1 MKFSSRYD
9 EKSSSYVIKWCK
21 IEIIIP
27 GYNLENPQRRSKK
40 KPKFFSECQIYFLFI
55 WQISSPFAS
64 IMSLVFLIAVCDG
77 GGHDFGAPLAAS
89 YCVQWHVLG
98 WLDAIKCEMM
108 AVIFVGFLEPPL
120 WYILSWLLAGHAFSF
135 LEYLFSCKSSM
146 MHGEYLVKDH
156 SSCSWCLLMMPA
168 SYLHSYLGFLKC
180 QNTKWNSPK
189 KSSFSFA
196 GTFKQIVL
204 KVSSTFASKWA
215 STFHSKNTKSQ

>member
-9 EKSSSYVIKWCK
+9 EKSSSYVINWCK

-27 GYNLENPQRRSKK
+27 GYYLPSTLGWKAKK
-40 KPKFFSECQIYFLFI
+40 VLWICQNDFFLFGRFQVHLHQL
-55 WQISSPFAS
+55 WAWFSWLQFVMVVWSWLWSSSAS
-64 IMSLVFLIAVCDG
+64 SF
-77 GGHDFGAPLAAS
+77 
-89 YCVQWHVLG
+89 CVQWHVLG

-120 WYILSWLLAGHAFSF
+120 WFILAWLLGGHAFSF

-156 SSCSWCLLMMPA
+156 SSCCCCLLLMMLPA

-189 KSSFSFA
+189 NPHLFLL
-196 GTFKQIVL
+196 GHL
-204 KVSSTFASKWA
+204 
-215 STFHSKNTKSQ
+215 NR

>member
-1 MKFSSRYD
+1 MS
-9 EKSSSYVIKWCK
+9 KW
-21 IEIIIP
+21 
-27 GYNLENPQRRSKK
+27 
-40 KPKFFSECQIYFLFI
+40 FLFI
-55 WQISSPFAS
+55 WQISGPFAS

-120 WYILSWLLAGHAFSF
+120 WFILAWLLGGHAFSF

-156 SSCSWCLLMMPA
+156 SSCCCCLLMMLPA

-189 KSSFSFA
+189 NPHLFLL
-196 GTFKQIVL
+196 GHL
-204 KVSSTFASKWA
+204 
-215 STFHSKNTKSQ
+215 NR

>member
-1 MKFSSRYD
+1 M
-9 EKSSSYVIKWCK
+9 VAL
-21 IEIIIP
+21 IEIFLTIWWKEQQLCHKVMQDWDHYSRLQLRKP
-27 GYNLENPQRRSKK
+27 TEKK
-40 KPKFFSECQIYFLFI
+40 QKNWNSEWCQNYFLFI
-55 WQISSPFAS
+55 WQISGPFAS

-189 KSSFSFA
+189 NHLSLLL
-196 GTFKQIVL
+196 GHL
-204 KVSSTFASKWA
+204 
-215 STFHSKNTKSQ
+215 NR

>member
-1 MKFSSRYD
+1 MQDWDHYSRLLPTTLGWKQKKLLWICQNDFFLFGRFQVHLHQLWAWFSWLQFVMVVWSWLW
-9 EKSSSYVIKWCK
+9 SSSA
-21 IEIIIP
+21 
-27 GYNLENPQRRSKK
+27 
-40 KPKFFSECQIYFLFI
+40 
-55 WQISSPFAS
+55 SSF
-64 IMSLVFLIAVCDG
+64 
-77 GGHDFGAPLAAS
+77 
-89 YCVQWHVLG
+89 CVQWHVLG

>member
-1 MKFSSRYD
+1 MQDWDHYSRLLPTTLGWKQKKLLWICQNDFFLFGRFQVHLHQLWAWFSWLQFVMVVWSWLL
-9 EKSSSYVIKWCK
+9 SSSA
-21 IEIIIP
+21 
-27 GYNLENPQRRSKK
+27 
-40 KPKFFSECQIYFLFI
+40 
-55 WQISSPFAS
+55 SSF
-64 IMSLVFLIAVCDG
+64 
-77 GGHDFGAPLAAS
+77 
-89 YCVQWHVLG
+89 CVQWHVLG

>member
-1 MKFSSRYD
+1 M
-9 EKSSSYVIKWCK
+9 VAL
-21 IEIIIP
+21 IEIFLTIWWKEQQLCHKLMQDWDHYSRLLP
-27 GYNLENPQRRSKK
+27 TTLGWKQKNFFGYVKMISFYLADFRSICINYELGF
-40 KPKFFSECQIYFLFI
+40 PDC
-55 WQISSPFAS
+55 
-64 IMSLVFLIAVCDG
+64 SLWWWC
-77 GGHDFGAPLAAS
+77 GHDFGAPLAAS

-120 WYILSWLLAGHAFSF
+120 WFILAWLLGGHAFSF

-156 SSCSWCLLMMPA
+156 SSCCCCLLMMLPA

-189 KSSFSFA
+189 NPHLFLL
-196 GTFKQIVL
+196 GHL
-204 KVSSTFASKWA
+204 
-215 STFHSKNTKSQ
+215 NR

>member
-1 MKFSSRYD
+1 MQDWDHYSRLQLRKPTEKKQKNWNFFRSGVKIIFFLFGRFQVHLHQLWAWFSWLQFVMVVWSWLW
-9 EKSSSYVIKWCK
+9 SSSA
-21 IEIIIP
+21 
-27 GYNLENPQRRSKK
+27 
-40 KPKFFSECQIYFLFI
+40 
-55 WQISSPFAS
+55 SSF
-64 IMSLVFLIAVCDG
+64 
-77 GGHDFGAPLAAS
+77 
-89 YCVQWHVLG
+89 CVQWHVLG

-120 WYILSWLLAGHAFSF
+120 WFILAWLLGGHAFSF